1 MAESHKLG
9 PKGVPR
15 RLNHSTPNIPLG
27 NYDAKKSVFPEH
39 PTISGYLQITKKQ
52 ANKKPKW
59 KDRFFCLKHNFLLS
73 APRPDSDKLERVISL
88 DAANI
93 EEYIIDHKHMIS
105 IATHRK
111 TYLLRTKNKDLN
123 DHQTWHY
130 HLTTATSL
138 KIEDL
143 YELDEQL
150 GVSATQNTTVRGG
163 TCKTT
168 ERRVAIK
175 IVDKRTCDHRLLANE
190 VKILKKL
197 EHPHVVQLYDI
208 FETPDI
214 LYLIMERLEGGE
226 LFEQLT
232 SRGEGFHYTE
242 KKVCEIVRQIAHG
255 VRYMHRMGI
264 VHRDLKPE
272 NILCT
277 NDSVETVKVA
287 DFGISKCLQQKDE
300 FMRTM
305 CGTISYTAPEV
316 IQGKPY
322 GKEVDYWSVGVIMYI
337 LLCGYPP
344 FYGESDFDIATSII
358 SRDPDM
364 PDEEWGHVSKKGK
377 EVVKSLLNR
386 DPKKRLSLDQLLDH
400 VWKNGPEVSSEVVPK
415 HVQKKMGDTYKA
427 YKQQLREAG
436 KQMSTGYF
444 EMNGKIKL
452 HELEEMANKQPDLFN
467 GHAPRRRNVS
477 YGGYFVENDERN
489 PPADPEEN
497 SDLPLPSSAP
507 HKKNR
512 TVG

>member
-1 MAESHKLG
+1 LMAESRNSNLG
-9 PKGVPR
+9 LRSSGR
-15 RLNHSTPNIPLG
+15 RPNHSTPNIPLG
-27 NYDAKKSVFPEH
+27 NYDDKKSVFPEH

-52 ANKKPKW
+52 PNKKPKW

-73 APRPDSDKLERVISL
+73 APRPESEKLERVISL
-88 DAANI
+88 DGSRI
-93 EEYIIDHKHMIS
+93 SEIIIDDKPMMS

-111 TYLLRTKNKDLN
+111 TYLVRTKGVDYNL
-123 DHQTWHY
+123 HATWY
-130 HLTTATSL
+130 AHLTTATSL

-143 YELDEQL
+143 YTLDEQL

-168 ERRVAIK
+168 DRRVAIK

-264 VHRDLKPE
+264 AHRDLKPE

-277 NDSVETVKVA
+277 NNSVETVKVA

-316 IQGKPY
+316 IQGKAY
-322 GKEVDYWSVGVIMYI
+322 GKQVDYWSIGVIMYI

-364 PDEEWGHVSKKGK
+364 PDDEWGHVSDRGK
-377 EVVKSLLNR
+377 EVVKGLLNR
-386 DPKKRLSLDQLLDH
+386 DPKKRLSLDKLLDH
-400 VWKNGPEVSSEVVPK
+400 VWKNGPEVGSEIVPR
-415 HVQKKMGDTYKA
+415 HVQMKMGTTYKA

-436 KQMSTGYF
+436 KQMSTGFF
-444 EMNGKIKL
+444 EANGKIKL
-452 HELEEMANKQPDLFN
+452 RELEHMASEQEDLLD
-467 GHAPRRRNVS
+467 GRASRRRNVS
-477 YGGYFVENDERN
+477 YGGYFVEKEER
-489 PPADPEEN
+489 PADDELLAEPA
-497 SDLPLPSSAP
+497 SDPA
-507 HKKNR
+507 HKKTR